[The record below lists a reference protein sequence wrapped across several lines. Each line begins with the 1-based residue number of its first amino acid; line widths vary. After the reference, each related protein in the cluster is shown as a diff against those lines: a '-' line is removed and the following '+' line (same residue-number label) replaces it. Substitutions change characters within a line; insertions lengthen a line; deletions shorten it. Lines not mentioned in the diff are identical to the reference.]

1 MQLEVSH
8 RRCVKQILNV
18 GRNTNTDVALS
29 CLNIESAEE
38 LIDFEKLEFFGQLC
52 RLPVRFLAKKV
63 FIHRLV
69 RYCLGCVNMQGLIP
83 DIYRLLQKYSLMPT
97 LETYLERGV
106 FPGKMSWKRTIKQSV
121 RMANRQR
128 RSHNAN
134 EITCLEDSKLFKAD
148 RTLTAIVICKTSPS
162 LSVIIHKSTKILS
175 MAMSR
180 QFASKCA
187 ICNKFTYSIV
197 NHTLWFCDKTESK
210 RNNLIVELYTVTGHC
225 KFMQIMIL
233 PVMAMS
239 RHLVCLA
246 LTVNEDDIFRNF
258 VLLKLIC
265 DLF

>member
-1 MQLEVSH
+1 MQV
-8 RRCVKQILNV
+8 
-18 GRNTNTDVALS
+18 
-29 CLNIESAEE
+29 
-38 LIDFEKLEFFGQLC
+38 
-52 RLPVRFLAKKV
+52 
-63 FIHRLV
+63 
-69 RYCLGCVNMQGLIP
+69 LIP

-97 LETYLERGV
+97 LETYLKRGV
-106 FPGKMSWKRTIKQSV
+106 DPGKMSWKRTIKKSV

-128 RSHNAN
+128 RSQNAN

-148 RTLTAIVICKTSPS
+148 RPLTAIVICKTSPS
-162 LSVIIHKSTKILS
+162 LSVIIHKSTKIQILS

-187 ICNKFTYSIV
+187 ICNKFTDSIV

-210 RNNLIVELYTVTGHC
+210 RNNLIVELYKVTWHC

-246 LTVNEDDIFRNF
+246 LTVNEDDLFRNF

>member
-1 MQLEVSH
+1 
-8 RRCVKQILNV
+8 
-18 GRNTNTDVALS
+18 
-29 CLNIESAEE
+29 
-38 LIDFEKLEFFGQLC
+38 
-52 RLPVRFLAKKV
+52 
-63 FIHRLV
+63 
-69 RYCLGCVNMQGLIP
+69 MQGLIP

-97 LETYLERGV
+97 LETYLERGI
-106 FPGKMSWKRTIKQSV
+106 FPGKMSWKRTIKKSV

-128 RSHNAN
+128 RSQNAN

-148 RTLTAIVICKTSPS
+148 RPLTAIVICKTSPS

-210 RNNLIVELYTVTGHC
+210 RNNLIVELYKVTGHC

-246 LTVNEDDIFRNF
+246 LTVTQDDLFSNF

-265 DLF
+265 GFVLT